1 MSDNRSTALW
11 NLAVVVGCDGEGGQ
25 ISEWHLTVQTS
36 TTSPG
41 ADSPRAHS
49 RLFGGSDDPEMYWLS
64 ASHMSQFVT
73 IVTIGNPSTSTKD

>member
-49 RLFGGSDDPEMYWLS
+49 RLFGGSDDPQ
-64 ASHMSQFVT
+64 AQRIRPT
-73 IVTIGNPSTSTKD
+73 TT